1 MSASNQQQ
9 VFEQSDYVGYSVPG
23 PTDTVAFTVPH
34 GLYNL
39 WSGSAEITTPSRPLT
54 ANVSVRYG
62 ASPIFAEAAE
72 GRQLSVETEVNWRPT
87 TALRLNALWT
97 HQTLDRARDGS
108 RFATA
113 DIPRLKVEYQLARSI
128 FVRYIGQYFAQEQ
141 AAPLDPRTGEPLLV
155 DELLAPGAVASTIRE
170 FRSDVLFSYKPT
182 PGTIVLL
189 GYGATLSEPRAFRFA
204 DLHRESDGIFAKISY
219 LFRM

>member
-1 MSASNQQQ
+1 
-9 VFEQSDYVGYSVPG
+9 
-23 PTDTVAFTVPH
+23 
-34 GLYNL
+34 
-39 WSGSAEITTPSRPLT
+39 
-54 ANVSVRYG
+54 
-62 ASPIFAEAAE
+62 
-72 GRQLSVETEVNWRPT
+72 
-87 TALRLNALWT
+87 
-97 HQTLDRARDGS
+97 
-108 RFATA
+108 
-113 DIPRLKVEYQLARSI
+113 
-128 FVRYIGQYFAQEQ
+128 VRYIGQYFAQEQ